1 LVFNKGDG
9 SLAVHIRLKR
19 QGRKKRP
26 FYRVVAID
34 SRTKRQGREI
44 ERLGW
49 YDPVQSGL
57 TVEFKEDRIFHWLKE
72 GAIPTDTVNNLMRKK
87 GLAYKWHLMNSGMSE
102 ADIAK
107 EMETWASNQLQK
119 AEKVAEKKAAEKE
132 ASKVEDVVEESVEVE
147 TAEEPVAEEPTEEVV
162 EAAETTEEPVAE
174 ESTEEVVEATE
185 TAEEPV
191 AEESTEEA
199 VEAEETTEEPVAEES
214 TEEAVEAESTD
225 AADESTEEE
234 KAE

>member
-1 LVFNKGDG
+1 MVFNKGDS

-57 TVEFKEDRIFHWLKE
+57 SVEFKEDRIFHWLKE

-87 GLAYKWHLMNSGMSE
+87 GLAYKWHLMNSGVSE

-107 EMETWASNQLQK
+107 EMETWAENQLKK
-119 AEKVAEKKAAEKE
+119 AEKAAEKKAAAKE
-132 ASKVEDVVEESVEVE
+132 ATTVEEAQVEETVEESVEAETTEVE
-147 TAEEPVAEEPTEEVV
+147 EAATEETTEEV
-162 EAAETTEEPVAE
+162 AEVTEEPVAE
-174 ESTEEVVEATE
+174 VSEEEVVED
-185 TAEEPV
+185 
-191 AEESTEEA
+191 STEEA
-199 VEAEETTEEPVAEES
+199 PAEAVAETETTEASE
-214 TEEAVEAESTD
+214 
-225 AADESTEEE
+225 ESTEEE

>member
-1 LVFNKGDG
+1 MVFNKGDS
-9 SLAVHIRLKR
+9 SLAVHSSLKR
-19 QGRKKRP
+19 QRRKKRP

-57 TVEFKEDRIFHWLKE
+57 SVEFKEDRIFHWLKE

-87 GLAYKWHLMNSGMSE
+87 GLAYKWHLMNSGVSE

-107 EMETWASNQLQK
+107 EMETWAENQLKK
-119 AEKVAEKKAAEKE
+119 AEKAAEKKAAAKE
-132 ASKVEDVVEESVEVE
+132 ATTVEEAQVEETVEESVEAETTEVE
-147 TAEEPVAEEPTEEVV
+147 EAATEETTEEV
-162 EAAETTEEPVAE
+162 AEVTEEPVAE
-174 ESTEEVVEATE
+174 VSEEEVVED
-185 TAEEPV
+185 
-191 AEESTEEA
+191 STEEA
-199 VEAEETTEEPVAEES
+199 PAEAVAETETTEASE
-214 TEEAVEAESTD
+214 
-225 AADESTEEE
+225 ESTEEE

>member
-1 LVFNKGDG
+1 M
-9 SLAVHIRLKR
+9 
-19 QGRKKRP
+19 
-26 FYRVVAID
+26 VAID

-119 AEKVAEKKAAEKE
+119 AEKVAEKKTAEKE
-132 ASKVEDVVEESVEVE
+132 AKKVEGVVEETDEAETAEVEEVSSEQSTEEVEETVEAETAEVEEVSSEQVTEEVVE
-147 TAEEPVAEEPTEEVV
+147 TAEES
-162 EAAETTEEPVAE
+162 VAE
-174 ESTEEVVEATE
+174 ESTEQVTEV
-185 TAEEPV
+185 
-191 AEESTEEA
+191 
-199 VEAEETTEEPVAEES
+199 
-214 TEEAVEAESTD
+214 ESTD
-225 AADESTEEE
+225 AAGESTEEE